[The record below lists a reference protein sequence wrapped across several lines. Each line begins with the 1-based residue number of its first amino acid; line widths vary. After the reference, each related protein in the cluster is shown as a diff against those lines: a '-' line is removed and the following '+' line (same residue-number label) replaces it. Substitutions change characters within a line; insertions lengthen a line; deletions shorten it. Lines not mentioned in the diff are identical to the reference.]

1 MSTPP
6 NFASNLLG
14 LVLRIGFPCA
24 ILAAGWFGFQY
35 LADQA
40 ERPPAPKAK
49 EFLLRS
55 RVEEMEVVD
64 YAVEVKTHAVVQPH
78 NLVTI
83 SSQVSGAV
91 AKVSPL
97 FEVGAYFRE
106 GETLV
111 EIDPRDY
118 KTALSMAKSQ
128 LTAAQ
133 SELKLAKVVEDRK
146 LRLIESNAVSQGE
159 VDAASASREQAE
171 ANVALA
177 ESQVEQ
183 AELELERTKVIAP
196 FNGRVK
202 SKLIGLGQLAG
213 NNTPLGEVF
222 AIDYVEVRL
231 PISGEQRKFLDL
243 PEFPGDPPIRVELRD
258 GINASNDTVWTGQI
272 VRTEGVL
279 DEDSR
284 DLFAIARI
292 DDPFGRESGKP
303 PLRISQPVLASIEGK
318 VLKDVIALPR
328 GAVRQ
333 LDNIVLVN
341 RANKTLLPLKIE
353 ALWSDAEKVIVP
365 SAAIPQ
371 GTWLA
376 TTPLP
381 FTPKGAEIEI
391 IPPAETSVS
400 IADST
405 AADSDTNTTN

>member
-1 MSTPP
+1 M
-6 NFASNLLG
+6 
-14 LVLRIGFPCA
+14 LRIGFPCA
-24 ILAAGWFGFQY
+24 ILVAGWFGFQY

-40 ERPPAPKAK
+40 ERPPVPKAK

-55 RVEEMEVVD
+55 RVEELEVGD
-64 YAVEVKTHAVVQPH
+64 YPVIVKTHAVVQPH

-97 FEVGAYFRE
+97 FEVGAYFSE

-118 KTALSMAKSQ
+118 QTALTMAKSR
-128 LTAAQ
+128 LAAAQ

-146 LRLIESNAVSQGE
+146 LRLIDSNAVSQGE

-213 NNTPLGEVF
+213 TNTPLGEVF

-231 PISGEQRKFLDL
+231 PISGEQREFLDL
-243 PEFPGDPPIRVELRD
+243 PEFPGDPPVAVELRD
-258 GINASNDTVWTGQI
+258 GIHASNGAVWTGQI

-284 DLFAIARI
+284 DLFAIARVH
-292 DDPFGRESGKP
+292 DPFGRESGKS

-318 VLKDVIALPR
+318 VLKDVVALPR
-328 GAVRQ
+328 SAVRQ
-333 LDNIVLVN
+333 LDNIVLVD
-341 RANKTLLPLKIE
+341 RSDQTLLPLKIE
-353 ALWSDAEKVIVP
+353 ALWSDADRVIVS
-365 SAAIPQ
+365 SASIPK
-371 GTWLA
+371 GMLLA

-381 FTPKGAEIEI
+381 FSPKGARIEI
-391 IPPAETSVS
+391 IPPAEVSVS

-405 AADSDTNTTN
+405 VADSDTNSTN